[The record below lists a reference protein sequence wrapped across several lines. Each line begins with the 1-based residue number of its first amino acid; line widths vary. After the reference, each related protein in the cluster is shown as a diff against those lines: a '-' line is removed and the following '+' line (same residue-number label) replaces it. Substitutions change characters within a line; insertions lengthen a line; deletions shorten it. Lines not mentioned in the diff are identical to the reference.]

1 MAETASQYR
10 LTVFDT
16 IRGET
21 DRQTRDDGYDCTM
34 QYATATWHV
43 RAKYV
48 SLDAEREDGRRVSV
62 KYTFHG
68 HANSRIDDLW
78 TSGTIRRQSA

>member
-10 LTVFDT
+10 LSMFDT

-21 DRQTRDDGYDCTM
+21 DRQTRDDGYNCTM

-48 SLDAEREDGRRVSV
+48 SLDAERAKTAAGFLLSILFTDMP
-62 KYTFHG
+62 
-68 HANSRIDDLW
+68 
-78 TSGTIRRQSA
+78 IRG